1 MDELKI
7 QAICGFGVGSSTLL
21 KIKIQGVLKE
31 LGVKANVFTGDVSTA
46 TSTECDVIF
55 TSNELA
61 ENLKSRSKVPVIV
74 INNFI
79 DTKEIKE
86 KSEAFLATRG

>member
-1 MDELKI
+1 MSGLSI

-21 KIKIQGVLKE
+21 KIKIQCVLKE
-31 LGVKANVFTGDVSTA
+31 MGIEADVFTGDISSASGTD
-46 TSTECDVIF
+46 CDVIF

-61 ENLKSRSKVPVIV
+61 ENLYGKVKVPVIV

-79 DTKEIKE
+79 NQNEIKE
-86 KSEAFLATRG
+86 KIKEFLKTR

>member
-1 MDELKI
+1 MSDLKI

-31 LGVKANVFTGDVSTA
+31 LGVVADVFTGDVSSA
-46 TSTECDVIF
+46 SGVECDAIF

-61 ENLKSRSKVPVIV
+61 DNLRTRAKVPVIV
-74 INNFI
+74 INNFVNAA
-79 DTKEIKE
+79 EIKE
-86 KSEAFLATRG
+86 KMEEFLKTRY